1 MKISLVTLASGCH
14 TESSTTVLFTFCP
27 GQSLGTT
34 GMPEQSL
41 AVRFRSWYFFLY
53 RRKLTQLNTLR
64 ANNSACNKG
73 IGTRTEVTARTFNT
87 TASSLPLVTF
97 MAKRNTVRADHQI
110 SPETKHQRRGSGVS
124 AKLRVRV
131 ISHRLD
137 FRMMMAS
144 VVESCS
150 VQTWK
155 KHEKVLHEGKS
166 TRVEGTGH
174 NTPLVHALF
183 S

>member
-1 MKISLVTLASGCH
+1 MYSK
-14 TESSTTVLFTFCP
+14 EKR
-27 GQSLGTT
+27 
-34 GMPEQSL
+34 EK
-41 AVRFRSWYFFLY
+41 Y
-53 RRKLTQLNTLR
+53 REERKDRQ
-64 ANNSACNKG
+64 
-73 IGTRTEVTARTFNT
+73 RTEDLDVCVRDWKHPTDEDKSKAN
-87 TASSLPLVTF
+87 LPLVTF